1 MLINSKFVKGKEIKC
16 LEDMKQAVDGLWL
29 KDKRH
34 SWTEFVIDNPWISKQ
49 WGEEDTTY
57 EDWLN
62 RGLESYIIYERVK
75 EDRIP
80 VFSDEIDNRLDDMLA
95 SFAYEYSDS
104 SEYRQS
110 EIMENFLKEL
120 KEKFRIEVRED
131 D

>member
-34 SWTEFVIDNPWISKQ
+34 NWTEFVIDNPWTFKA
-49 WGEEDTTY
+49 WGEGDEKY

-62 RGLESYIIYERVK
+62 RGLESYIIYERVR

-80 VFSDEIDNRLDDMLA
+80 VFSEEIDNKLDDMLA
-95 SFAYEYSDS
+95 SFAYEYSNN
-104 SEYRQS
+104 EYRQS
-110 EIMENFLKEL
+110 EIMENFLQEL
-120 KEKFRIEVRED
+120 RKLNEEIRKK
-131 D
+131 